1 MLVLTRKPGEKLVIG
16 HDIVVTVLEVRGN
29 HVKIGIEAPDSV
41 RIVRAE
47 LKAVQPEGQSQGESS
62 DLDPWQA
69 YQHRF
74 PLAVC

>member
-47 LKAVQPEGQSQGESS
+47 LKAALPEGQSEGESRDPDPCEAYS
-62 DLDPWQA
+62 DRL
-69 YQHRF
+69 
-74 PLAVC
+74 PLVVC